1 MTHCNCKKDET
12 CTACARGQRQSGLHV
27 SWGSKPVAGLGPKCP
42 CRDPHPGTRL
52 GLLPGSPAG
61 CLSWKAGTRS
71 RVERPWSSPWL
82 LFRPDP
88 HPAGAREPAERS
100 CGSLSRRN
108 ARGIPGQA
116 AKLRRRSP
124 PPPPAPG
131 RAPSWGRPLGGH
143 KARLGPSRPVRSQWS
158 SVLSARCTAPPSR
171 GRYPPPPQLALSV
184 PPSVSAGAGPG
195 HGGGRCRRAAARR
208 CCCGGGRCSRVWAAA
223 RGRRPSAPAAGV
235 ARGQALHLVSP
246 RPRPPLP
253 APASTWSRAAPACL
267 PPRPG
272 RRGGG
277 PCRGP
282 GSPSSPSPPPPR
294 SAGGREGRGRRSLC
308 PRPIRRWGCGGLS
321 VPPGE
326 AGWCPARSQRRRGA
340 PAAGDA
346 RVQARGRCWERGAGL
361 STALDLRAS
370 LYRPSLWQRWGRRGA
385 GGRRRSFG
393 FRWWRAAGRGCSD
406 SRAAV
411 GARPG
416 CSPYLLLCESVK
428 SHSS

>member
-124 PPPPAPG
+124 PPPRPRTSSLLGAAPR
-131 RAPSWGRPLGGH
+131 RAQSSARPV
-143 KARLGPSRPVRSQWS
+143 PSRPQPVELCSLGPLHRSSLPRALPAASAARSLRPSLRLGGRRAGAWRRPMPARRRPALLLRRRPLLPGLSRRPGPPPLRAGCWRCSGPS
-158 SVLSARCTAPPSR
+158 SAPGESAATAPPPR
-171 GRYPPPPQLALSV
+171 PGLHMEPG
-184 PPSVSAGAGPG
+184 SAGLP
-195 HGGGRCRRAAARR
+195 
-208 CCCGGGRCSRVWAAA
+208 
-223 RGRRPSAPAAGV
+223 APAAG
-235 ARGQALHLVSP
+235 
-246 RPRPPLP
+246 
-253 APASTWSRAAPACL
+253 AA
-267 PPRPG
+267 
-272 RRGGG
+272 GGG

-308 PRPIRRWGCGGLS
+308 PRPIRR
-321 VPPGE
+321 
-326 AGWCPARSQRRRGA
+326 
-340 PAAGDA
+340 
-346 RVQARGRCWERGAGL
+346 
-361 STALDLRAS
+361 
-370 LYRPSLWQRWGRRGA
+370 
-385 GGRRRSFG
+385 
-393 FRWWRAAGRGCSD
+393 
-406 SRAAV
+406 
-411 GARPG
+411 
-416 CSPYLLLCESVK
+416 
-428 SHSS
+428 